1 MIDRQENVER
11 LERVALY
18 EQERLRARVIAA
30 EEKFERQQS
39 HKRELIERTRKGSIN
54 AAVELHRERRDGPA
68 IYASAP
74 PTPRAAAGIAPPAPA
89 SRPGPTSGPMLRP
102 HPPPSDAKRPHTAGP
117 RVVQSSLARQYLAG
131 PPVPWRC

>member
-74 PTPRAAAGIAPPAPA
+74 PTPRAAAGIAPPATRAPA
-89 SRPGPTSGPMLRP
+89 SGPMLRP

-117 RVVQSSLARQYLAG
+117 RAAAGATFAARLAAG
-131 PPVPWRC
+131 PPVPWKC

>member
-68 IYASAP
+68 IYASVP
-74 PTPRAAAGIAPPAPA
+74 PTPRAAAGIAPPAPPRA
-89 SRPGPTSGPMLRP
+89 PASGPMLRP

-117 RVVQSSLARQYLAG
+117 RANGASFAARLTAG
-131 PPVPWRC
+131 PPVPWKC